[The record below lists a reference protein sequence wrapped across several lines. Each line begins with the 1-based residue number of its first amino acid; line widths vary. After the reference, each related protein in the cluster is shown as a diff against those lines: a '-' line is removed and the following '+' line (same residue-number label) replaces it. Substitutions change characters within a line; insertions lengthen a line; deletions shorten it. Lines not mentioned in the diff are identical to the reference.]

1 MKIIKKCLTLL
12 LMTTLSFNIFNL
24 STFAEEDGFDKCR
37 KLSGMV
43 HDNLSCYFEE
53 AKDKIK
59 SGASRVTIQN
69 EKNIPNYRLEFFRYT
84 ALDEIVPNLPF
95 ETDEKKWNEII
106 KSKYANTFN
115 SIKMIGAG
123 TGALIGAL
131 SGLLYVKVLSH
142 IGNKSVSDK
151 SDENVNTQRDAIDTN
166 KKPIRDNKLTYLVS
180 AILGSGI
187 FTFLGKIIVGGKI
200 SEFENQKLKELK
212 IEKENALSVMKSIK
226 TFIENGI
233 WKHGNCLC
241 IQLCKDSENGDSTVH
256 FVDVDNNRL
265 LDGNPLDLLYSE
277 NEKKHFPQAFKKLK
291 QDLEIIML
299 SKN

>member
-12 LMTTLSFNIFNL
+12 LMTTLSFNVFNL
-24 STFAEEDGFDKCR
+24 STFAEKDGFDKCR
-37 KLSGMV
+37 ELSGMIY
-43 HDNLSCYFEE
+43 DNLSCYFEE

-84 ALDEIVPNLPF
+84 ALDEIVPDLPF

-115 SIKMIGAG
+115 LIKMIAIG
-123 TGALIGAL
+123 TGAL

-151 SDENVNTQRDAIDTN
+151 SNEDVNTQRDAIGTN
-166 KKPIRDNKLTYLVS
+166 KKPIGDNKLTYLVS

-187 FTFLGKIIVGGKI
+187 FTFLGKIIAGGKI

-212 IEKENALSVMKSIK
+212 IEKENALSAMKSIK

-241 IQLCKDSENGDSTVH
+241 IQLCKDSENGDSAVH

-265 LDGNPLDLLYSE
+265 LDSNPLDLLYSE

-291 QDLEIIML
+291 QDLEKILIN
-299 SKN
+299 SN

>member
-12 LMTTLSFNIFNL
+12 LMTTLSFNVFNL
-24 STFAEEDGFDKCR
+24 STFAEKDGFDKCR
-37 KLSGMV
+37 ELSGMIY
-43 HDNLSCYFEE
+43 DNLSCYFEE

-84 ALDEIVPNLPF
+84 ALDEIVPDLPF

-115 SIKMIGAG
+115 LIKMIAIG
-123 TGALIGAL
+123 TGAL

-151 SDENVNTQRDAIDTN
+151 SNEDVNTQRDAIGTN
-166 KKPIRDNKLTYLVS
+166 KKPIGDNKLTYLVS

-187 FTFLGKIIVGGKI
+187 FTFLGKIIAGGKI
-200 SEFENQKLKELK
+200 SEFEELK
-212 IEKENALSVMKSIK
+212 IEKENALSAMKSIK

-241 IQLCKDSENGDSTVH
+241 IQLCKDSENGDSAVH

-291 QDLEIIML
+291 QDLEKILIN
-299 SKN
+299 SN

>member
-12 LMTTLSFNIFNL
+12 LMTTLSFNVFNL
-24 STFAEEDGFDKCR
+24 STFAEKDGFDKCR
-37 KLSGMV
+37 ELSGMIY
-43 HDNLSCYFEE
+43 DNLSCYFEE

-84 ALDEIVPNLPF
+84 ALDEIVPDLPF

-115 SIKMIGAG
+115 LIKMIAIG
-123 TGALIGAL
+123 TGAL

-151 SDENVNTQRDAIDTN
+151 SNEDVNTQRDAIGTN
-166 KKPIRDNKLTYLVS
+166 KKPIGDNKLTYLVS

-187 FTFLGKIIVGGKI
+187 FTFLGKIIAGGKI

-212 IEKENALSVMKSIK
+212 IEKENALSAMKSIK

-233 WKHGNCLC
+233 W
-241 IQLCKDSENGDSTVH
+241 
-256 FVDVDNNRL
+256 
-265 LDGNPLDLLYSE
+265 
-277 NEKKHFPQAFKKLK
+277 
-291 QDLEIIML
+291 
-299 SKN
+299 